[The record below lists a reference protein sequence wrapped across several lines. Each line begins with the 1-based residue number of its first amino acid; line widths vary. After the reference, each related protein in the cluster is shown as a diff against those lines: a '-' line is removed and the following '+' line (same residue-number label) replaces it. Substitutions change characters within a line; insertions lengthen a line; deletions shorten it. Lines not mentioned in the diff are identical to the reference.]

1 MLIISMDQEEIE
13 KALTNHVSETMS
25 GLDLSLYD
33 INIKL
38 VAGRKENGL
47 RAEIGL
53 ALLGPGPVIVALEND
68 AGPSQDPA
76 AEAPEQ
82 PAEQVVEPFD
92 FDND

>member
-38 VAGRKENGL
+38 TAGRRGNGL

-53 ALLGPGPVIVALEND
+53 ALLGPGPAKSAPEND
-68 AGPSQDPA
+68 AKVDTDA
-76 AEAPEQ
+76 AEATEDD
-82 PAEQVVEPFD
+82 AEQVVTPFD
-92 FDND
+92 FDED

>member
-13 KALTNHVSETMS
+13 KALTNHVSETMA
-25 GLDLSLYD
+25 GLDLALYD

-38 VAGRKENGL
+38 TAGRKENGL

-53 ALLGPGPVIVALEND
+53 APLTAEKSAEPAPEND
-68 AGPSQDPA
+68 ALSPA
-76 AEAPEQ
+76 AEATEDSGEP
-82 PAEQVVEPFD
+82 VVEPFD